1 MILVLIM
8 FLLLGLYKVKY
19 LGVNKNYINKHTTT
33 CVNGFFILLVF
44 ISHSL
49 SYLINFDEGGGV
61 IVKYVISLMG
71 QLMVAPF
78 LFNSG
83 FGVMESITNKAGYAK
98 SIFKRRLLPILFRF
112 DLALLLYVLLDLC
125 LDIQFSASNY
135 IFCWVGLK
143 SIGNSNWYIFI
154 ILCMYFCTWLFVVAF
169 DRLRISSNW
178 LFAPV
183 LCSAILIAVFLE
195 SVGFSNYWY
204 DTILCFSF
212 GMIYSVYRAHIEDF
226 IENEIKYVCVLCICA
241 ALFILFYLLNSLPMY
256 EIAACLF
263 CFIIVLLCYRFNFGN
278 KCLYWLGN
286 HLFEIYILQRLPMI
300 FLTNLGLNDSPLVF
314 MGISFA
320 VTILLAFAG
329 HYIFNKIFTS
339 HGLIRLKKK

>member
-49 SYLINFDEGGGV
+49 SYMVNLDWGEV
-61 IVKYVISLMG
+61 IVKNVIGLIG

-98 SIFKRRLLPILFRF
+98 SIFKRRLLPTLFRF
-112 DLALLLYVLLDLC
+112 DLALLLYVLLNLC
-125 LDIQFSASNY
+125 LGIQFPASNY
-135 IFCWVGLK
+135 IFCWIGLK

-154 ILCMYFCTWLFVVAF
+154 IMCLYFCTWLFAVVF
-169 DRLRISSNW
+169 DRLNISFNW

-183 LCSAILIAVFLE
+183 LCSAILIAVCLRL
-195 SVGFSNYWY
+195 VGFSNYWY
-204 DTILCFSF
+204 DTILCFSV
-212 GMIYSVYRAHIEDF
+212 GMIYSVYRTHIEEF
-226 IENEIKYVCVLCICA
+226 IENNIKYVCVLCICV
-241 ALFILFYLLNSLPMY
+241 ALFIVFYLLNSLPMY
-256 EIAACLF
+256 EIAACFF

-278 KCLYWLGN
+278 KGLYWLGN

-300 FLTNLGLNDSPLVF
+300 FLANLGLNNSPLLF
-314 MGISFA
+314 WKISFA

-329 HYIFNKIFTS
+329 HYIFDKYLRVTVNKETRID
-339 HGLIRLKKK
+339 